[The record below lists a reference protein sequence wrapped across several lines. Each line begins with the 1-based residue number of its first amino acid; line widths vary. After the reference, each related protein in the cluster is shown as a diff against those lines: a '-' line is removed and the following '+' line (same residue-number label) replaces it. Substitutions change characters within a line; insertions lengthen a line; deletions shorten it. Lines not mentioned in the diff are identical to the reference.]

1 MLENQ
6 CTISKP
12 ITISGVGLHKG
23 NQVQMTFVPSFPNT
37 GIRFIR
43 KDLKDS
49 PEIPALID
57 HVVDLSRGTSLGIGD
72 AIVHTVEHVLSAVY
86 GLGIDNLIIELT
98 ANEPPVMDGS
108 AKPFVDALLESE
120 LVESDVPKEYV
131 EVEKTLTYHDEEKQ
145 IDIVTVPS
153 SDFRITY
160 MVDYKNPALGTQYTS
175 MYSLKEEYI
184 SEFASARTFCFL
196 SEVEVLKEQGLIK
209 GGNLD
214 NAVVIVDRQIEPS
227 EFDRLKTLFN
237 IKHTK
242 IRLGK
247 GILDDRKLR
256 FPNEPVR
263 HKVLDLIGDLA
274 LLGMP
279 IKGHVLAAR
288 AGHAAHVELVRM
300 LRKMYLKHQI
310 TKKYQKGTTE
320 GFVFDIR
327 AIEKI
332 LPHRFPFLLVDRI
345 MELVPAEK
353 VVAIKNVTINEP
365 FFQGH
370 FPNHAIMPGVL
381 IIEAMGQSGG
391 VLLLNTVDNPE
402 DKVVYFTGLDKVK
415 FRKPVLP
422 GDQIRFTVEMVFFR
436 RGICRMKGEAHVDG
450 NLVAEAEMQAVIVDR

>member
-12 ITISGVGLHKG
+12 ITISGIGLHKG

-436 RGICRMKGEAHVDG
+436 RGICRMKGEAHVEG
-450 NLVAEAEMQAVIVDR
+450 SLVAEAEMQAVIVDR

>member
-1 MLENQ
+1 MFENQ

-12 ITISGVGLHKG
+12 VTISGVGLHKG
-23 NQVQMTFVPSFPNT
+23 NQVQMTFIPAPPNT

-72 AIVHTVEHVLSAVY
+72 AVVHTVEHVLSAIY
-86 GLGIDNLIIELT
+86 GLGVDNLIIELT

-108 AKPFVDALLESE
+108 AKPFVDAILESE
-120 LVESDVPKEYV
+120 IVESDVPKEYL
-131 EVEKTLTYHDEEKQ
+131 EVEKTLTYHDDEKQ

-196 SEVEVLKEQGLIK
+196 SEVEVLKERGLIK

-214 NAVVIVDRQIEPS
+214 NAVVIVDRQIESS

-237 IKHTK
+237 ITHSK

-247 GILDDRKLR
+247 GILDDRPLR

-263 HKVLDLIGDLA
+263 HKVMDLIGDLA

-436 RGICRMKGEAHVDG
+436 RGICRMKGEAHVEG
-450 NLVAEAEMQAVIVDR
+450 NLVAEAEMQAIIVDR

>member
-1 MLENQ
+1 MYENQ
-6 CTISKP
+6 RTISKP
-12 ITISGVGLHKG
+12 VTIKGIGLHKG
-23 NQVQMTFVPSFPNT
+23 HAVEMTFVPALPNT
-37 GIRFIR
+37 GIRFVR
-43 KDLKDS
+43 KDVKN
-49 PEIPALID
+49 PVEIPADID
-57 HVVDLSRGTSLGIGD
+57 HVVDISRGTTIGVD
-72 AIVHTVEHVLSAVY
+72 DIVVHTVEHVLSAIY
-86 GLGIDNLIIELT
+86 GLGIDNLIVELT

-108 AKPFVDALLESE
+108 SKPFVDAILDAGI
-120 LVESDVPKEYV
+120 VENDAPKEYL
-131 EVEKTLTYHDEEKQ
+131 EIEKTLIYHDPEKE
-145 IDIVTVPS
+145 IDLVIVPS
-153 SDFRITY
+153 NDFRITY

-175 MYSLKEEYI
+175 MYSLEEEYI
-184 SEFASARTFCFL
+184 KEFANTRTFCFL
-196 SEVEVLKEQGLIK
+196 SEVEELKELDLIK

-214 NAVVIVDRQIEPS
+214 NAVVIVDREIKPE
-227 EFDRLKTLFN
+227 EFDRLKKMFGITSPK
-237 IKHTK
+237 IK
-242 IRLGK
+242 LGK
-247 GILDDRKLR
+247 GILDNRPLR

-300 LRKMYLKHQI
+300 LRKVYEKKQV

-327 AIEKI
+327 AIERI
-332 LPHRFPFLLVDRI
+332 LPHRYPMLLVDRI
-345 MELVPAEK
+345 IDLIPAEK

-370 FPNHAIMPGVL
+370 FPGHAIMPGVL

-391 VLLLNTVDNPE
+391 VLLLNSVDNPE

-422 GDQIRFTVEMVFFR
+422 GDQIRFTVEMVLFR
-436 RGICRMKGEAHVDG
+436 RGICKMKGVAHVDG
-450 NLVAEAEMQAVIVDR
+450 NLVAEAEMLAAIVDR